1 MPIYEYECSKC
12 GKAFEVFQRIT
23 EEPLT
28 KCKFC
33 EGQVNRLI
41 SQCSFHLKG
50 TGWYVTDYKQGG
62 ATSSGNG
69 SKTDG
74 SKEGKTEA
82 KTEPTKSEV
91 SKTETAK
98 TEVGNK
104 MLLKR
109 NNRIEALVEQ
119 RPVVIAERIGYDR
132 YAHQFAFQVI
142 QVNWQ
147 ARPVAAG
154 E

>member
-1 MPIYEYECSKC
+1 MPIYEYECTKC
-12 GKAFEVFQRIT
+12 GKLFEVFQRIT

-33 EGQVNRLI
+33 EGAVNRLI

-74 SKEGKTEA
+74 GKEGKTEA
-82 KTEPTKSEV
+82 KAEPAKSEAP
-91 SKTETAK
+91 KTETSKAETHRTETHKAETHK
-98 TEVGNK
+98 TETSG
-104 MLLKR
+104 
-109 NNRIEALVEQ
+109 
-119 RPVVIAERIGYDR
+119 GTT
-132 YAHQFAFQVI
+132 
-142 QVNWQ
+142 
-147 ARPVAAG
+147 
-154 E
+154 

>member
-12 GKAFEVFQRIT
+12 GKVFEVFQRIT

-33 EGQVNRLI
+33 EGRVNRLI

-50 TGWYVTDYKQGG
+50 TGWYVTDYKHGG

-69 SKTDG
+69 GKTDGGKSDG

-82 KTEPTKSEV
+82 KAEPAKSDSASGASGKEAP
-91 SKTETAK
+91 KTETHRTETHKADTHK
-98 TEVGNK
+98 TETSKTDTSG
-104 MLLKR
+104 
-109 NNRIEALVEQ
+109 
-119 RPVVIAERIGYDR
+119 GTT
-132 YAHQFAFQVI
+132 
-142 QVNWQ
+142 
-147 ARPVAAG
+147 
-154 E
+154 

>member
-12 GKAFEVFQRIT
+12 GKVFEVFQRIT

-74 SKEGKTEA
+74 SKTDGSKEGKTEA
-82 KTEPTKSEV
+82 KAEPAKSDSAASRKEAAQTET
-91 SKTETAK
+91 SKTETHRTETHK
-98 TEVGNK
+98 TETSSKTETSG
-104 MLLKR
+104 
-109 NNRIEALVEQ
+109 
-119 RPVVIAERIGYDR
+119 GTT
-132 YAHQFAFQVI
+132 
-142 QVNWQ
+142 
-147 ARPVAAG
+147 
-154 E
+154 

>member
-12 GKAFEVFQRIT
+12 GKVFEVFQRIT

-82 KTEPTKSEV
+82 KAEPAKSDSAASRKEAAQTET
-91 SKTETAK
+91 SKTETHRTETHK
-98 TEVGNK
+98 TETSSKTETSG
-104 MLLKR
+104 
-109 NNRIEALVEQ
+109 
-119 RPVVIAERIGYDR
+119 GTT
-132 YAHQFAFQVI
+132 
-142 QVNWQ
+142 
-147 ARPVAAG
+147 
-154 E
+154 